1 MFATCFA
8 ALVWCGLQ
16 AGELMALKK
25 VDYHDTLKSLTSKAK
40 AEGLHPEDT
49 RLEDIVETGTLR
61 IFDSLDQA
69 F

>member
-1 MFATCFA
+1 
-8 ALVWCGLQ
+8 
-16 AGELMALKK
+16 MALKK

-40 AEGLHPEDT
+40 AEGLHPEDA
-49 RLEDIVETGTLR
+49 RLEDIGETGTLR